1 MRLKYARMDRAIS
14 PNEVKVVQWLLDHPL
29 LDATLYRLQPLEQ
42 LRVVGGCTCGCT
54 SLHFKPVERLRGKK
68 MLADELALYPDGQR
82 AGLILWGLEGE
93 IVMLEV
99 YDCQPG
105 SSHRFPD
112 VSNLCTWA
120 ELGRRDS
127 QLSKSNEG

>member
-1 MRLKYARMDRAIS
+1 
-14 PNEVKVVQWLLDHPL
+14 
-29 LDATLYRLQPLEQ
+29 
-42 LRVVGGCTCGCT
+42 
-54 SLHFKPVERLRGKK
+54 
-68 MLADELALYPDGQR
+68 MLADELAIYPDGQR

-112 VSNLCTWA
+112 ESNLCTWHD
-120 ELGRRDS
+120 LGSRDL
-127 QLSKSNEG
+127 QRSKSSDG

>member
-1 MRLKYARMDRAIS
+1 MDRAIS
-14 PNEVKVVQWLLDHPL
+14 RNEVKVIEWLLDHAL
-29 LDATLYRLQPLEQ
+29 VDVTAYRHQPVEQ

-54 SLHFKPVERLRGKK
+54 TLHFKPLEQLIGKK
-68 MLADELALYPDGQR
+68 RLADELAIYPDGQQ

-99 YDCQPG
+99 YDAQPG

-112 VSNLCTWA
+112 VSNLCTWE
-120 ELGRRDS
+120 ELGRRDVERANRE
-127 QLSKSNEG
+127 QGQT